1 MNDAQQWAEKLA
13 QDDKFTYRQNS
24 QYGENLYC
32 LWSSDRDSWP
42 NAKDV
47 CKYVFC
53 TIDRL
58 TKCSYCFFN
67 SRSWYDEVKQ
77 YTTWNVEPKGAFKAG
92 QFSQVVWK
100 SSKELGVGVGRT
112 KSGKLIVVASYWPRG
127 NIIGQFLQNVKKS
140 N

>member
-1 MNDAQQWAEKLA
+1 MHNNGLRSWHKMTNLLI
-13 QDDKFTYRQNS
+13 DKTHSTARIFIVCGVAIGIHGRTPKMS
-24 QYGENLYC
+24 ASLYFA
-32 LWSSDRDSWP
+32 LFDRS
-42 NAKDV
+42 
-47 CKYVFC
+47 
-53 TIDRL
+53 I
-58 TKCSYCFFN
+58 KCSYYSFN